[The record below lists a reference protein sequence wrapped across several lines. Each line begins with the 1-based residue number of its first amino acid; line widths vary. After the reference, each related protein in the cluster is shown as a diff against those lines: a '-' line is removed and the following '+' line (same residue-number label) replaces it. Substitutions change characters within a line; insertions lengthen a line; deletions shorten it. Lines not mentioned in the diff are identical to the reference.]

1 MPLPKQKD
9 YTIEDIYALPD
20 GERAELIDG
29 QIYYMA
35 PPTRTHQRNVTE
47 LTVVIHEYI
56 KKNHGKCEVNVSP
69 FAVFLDSL
77 KDKTQNYVEPDIS
90 VICDN
95 EKLDDKGCHGSPDWV
110 IEVVSPSSR
119 RLDYGRKQALYLE
132 NAVKEYWVVDA
143 ARQTVTVY
151 NLMDD
156 WIPSI
161 YGFADK
167 VRAGLFEGLE
177 IDFTEMKKF
186 VGGE

>member
-35 PPTRTHQRNVTE
+35 PPTRTHQRIVTE

-77 KDKTQNYVEPDIS
+77 KDKTQNYLPTAFS
-90 VICDN
+90 VICYHA
-95 EKLDDKGCHGSPDWV
+95 K
-110 IEVVSPSSR
+110 I
-119 RLDYGRKQALYLE
+119 
-132 NAVKEYWVVDA
+132 DA
-143 ARQTVTVY
+143 
-151 NLMDD
+151 
-156 WIPSI
+156 
-161 YGFADK
+161 
-167 VRAGLFEGLE
+167 
-177 IDFTEMKKF
+177 
-186 VGGE
+186 